1 MLRRRPVTL
10 DRPRGRYPSLA
21 ALGGQPAL
29 AQSSLHLALTP
40 SQKPTDLMVA
50 GEAFGAALGKL
61 VGVPIRV
68 TVASDYAAVVEAL
81 RNRTAD
87 LAFVHPA
94 GYVLANREAKA
105 MIVAKDQWHGNTSY
119 TSRIYVRK
127 ESGLKT
133 LEDLRGKTIAFVDP
147 SSTSGYVYPMV
158 MLIEKGLVQN
168 KDPKTFFK
176 EFVFSGSHDAG
187 LQALLHGHVDA
198 FASFDQAREQYLK
211 DPAERE
217 KVIYDRRERADSG
230 GRDLRA
236 RRARPGAGRE
246 GARGAPVD
254 EGSDLRAG
262 PQGALRHRRVRAG
275 GGPGVPAGP
284 RGDGPARLASE
295 ALIPARPGPAPPA
308 PAGPMIE
315 MRGLRVVLPPDTVAL
330 YGVDLVVEPGEFVVI
345 IGRSGAGKTT
355 FLRAI
360 NRLVEPTS
368 GTVRVAGQPVT
379 GTDPGALRRCA
390 GRSA

>member
-1 MLRRRPVTL
+1 MLCRHPVTSIVL
-10 DRPRGRYPSLA
+10 VAGILLA

-105 MIVAKDQWHGNTSY
+105 MIVAKDQWHGNTAY

-133 LEDLRGKTIAFVDP
+133 LEELRGKTIAFVDP

-217 KVIYDRRERADSG
+217 KLIYIAESAPIPEGGICARDGLDPALVAKVRAALLSMKG
-230 GRDLRA
+230 
-236 RRARPGAGRE
+236 PTY
-246 GARGAPVD
+246 APV
-254 EGSDLRAG
+254 LK
-262 PQGALRHRRVRAG
+262 ALYDIDGFEPAEDREYEPVRAAMDLLG
-275 GGPGVPAGP
+275 W
-284 RGDGPARLASE
+284 
-295 ALIPARPGPAPPA
+295 RPK
-308 PAGPMIE
+308 
-315 MRGLRVVLPPDTVAL
+315 R
-330 YGVDLVVEPGEFVVI
+330 
-345 IGRSGAGKTT
+345 
-355 FLRAI
+355 
-360 NRLVEPTS
+360 
-368 GTVRVAGQPVT
+368 
-379 GTDPGALRRCA
+379 
-390 GRSA
+390 

>member
-1 MLRRRPVTL
+1 MLCRYPVTSIVL
-10 DRPRGRYPSLA
+10 VAGILLA

-133 LEDLRGKTIAFVDP
+133 LEELRGKTIAFVDP

-158 MLIEKGLVQN
+158 MLIEKGLVRN

-217 KVIYDRRERADSG
+217 KLIYIAESPPIPEGGICARDGLDPALVAKVRAALLSMKG
-230 GRDLRA
+230 
-236 RRARPGAGRE
+236 PTY
-246 GARGAPVD
+246 APV
-254 EGSDLRAG
+254 LK
-262 PQGALRHRRVRAG
+262 ALYDIDGFEPAEDREYQPVRAAMDLLG
-275 GGPGVPAGP
+275 W
-284 RGDGPARLASE
+284 
-295 ALIPARPGPAPPA
+295 RPK
-308 PAGPMIE
+308 
-315 MRGLRVVLPPDTVAL
+315 R
-330 YGVDLVVEPGEFVVI
+330 
-345 IGRSGAGKTT
+345 
-355 FLRAI
+355 
-360 NRLVEPTS
+360 
-368 GTVRVAGQPVT
+368 
-379 GTDPGALRRCA
+379 
-390 GRSA
+390 

>member
-1 MLRRRPVTL
+1 MLCRHPVTSIVL
-10 DRPRGRYPSLA
+10 VAGILLA

-119 TSRIYVRK
+119 TSRIYVRR

-133 LEDLRGKTIAFVDP
+133 LEELRGKTIAFVDP

-217 KVIYDRRERADSG
+217 KLIYIAESAPIPEG
-230 GRDLRA
+230 GICARDGLD
-236 RRARPGAGRE
+236 P
-246 GARGAPVD
+246 
-254 EGSDLRAG
+254 
-262 PQGALRHRRVRAG
+262 ALVAKVRAALLSMK
-275 GGPGVPAGP
+275 GPTY
-284 RGDGPARLASE
+284 
-295 ALIPARPGPAPPA
+295 AP
-308 PAGPMIE
+308 I
-315 MRGLRVVLPPDTVAL
+315 LKAL
-330 YGVDLVVEPGEFVVI
+330 YDIDGFEPAED
-345 IGRSGAGKTT
+345 R
-355 FLRAI
+355 
-360 NRLVEPTS
+360 EY
-368 GTVRVAGQPVT
+368 QPVRAAMDLL
-379 GTDPGALRRCA
+379 GWRPKR
-390 GRSA
+390 